1 MSMDIEQS
9 GKGEDRGLELMA
21 KGWFIEKKLK

>member
-9 GKGEDRGLELMA
+9 GKGEDRGLEMA
-21 KGWFIEKKLK
+21 KGWFIEKKLKE